1 VCIRAKR
8 QVKQALKL
16 YEGRGFGGLAQLC
29 MGKVEEMCEVGGM
42 GEEEATLETVEAGDE
57 PLVAQE
63 ELKKG
68 PICVRIVILDEL
80 VEAFKLRV
88 SVGGTANGRTEH
100 RPFVIHSQVIVG
112 KVGNSLHLYSA
123 FTNHVQILAGK

>member
-1 VCIRAKR
+1 MCVRAKR

-42 GEEEATLETVEAGDE
+42 REEEATLETVEARDE

-63 ELKKG
+63 ELKKS
-68 PICVRIVILDEL
+68 PICMRIVILDEL
-80 VEAFKLRV
+80 VEALRLRV
-88 SVGGTANGRTEH
+88 GVGRTADGRTAH
-100 RPFVIHSQVIVG
+100 
-112 KVGNSLHLYSA
+112 
-123 FTNHVQILAGK
+123 